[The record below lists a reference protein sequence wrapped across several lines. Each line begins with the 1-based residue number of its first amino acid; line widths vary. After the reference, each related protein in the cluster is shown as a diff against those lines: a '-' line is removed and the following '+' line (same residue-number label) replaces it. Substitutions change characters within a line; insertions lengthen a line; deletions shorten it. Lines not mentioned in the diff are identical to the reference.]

1 MKKKIA
7 EVLHITIYI
16 WIGIQVVLGIC
27 WGVCNFD
34 KIPDFQETGEFLTM
48 SATLCVD
55 EYTGYLYP
63 LIMRGFH
70 ELAAWISVPS
80 CTMLYLLQLIIA
92 YLAYDYFLQK
102 VVFYK
107 SWKWAVLRK
116 RIPLYVAF
124 FMTIPSV
131 LQVHMA
137 ILPYSLASSLL
148 LILVA
153 KITGIWQEEH
163 KIKKGDLFG
172 IAFLWMLSAQICVDY
187 AWIGGMVILIG
198 IVYYMWVHKHFCWKM
213 SLTFLV
219 TLLLIGGLNSA
230 LQTPGSMGKIQRSP
244 EGVLLTRMVWPK
256 FVQME
261 DFWEESVKAEYST
274 EELLSISTYPEK
286 VIYDFG
292 PHMDSVL
299 GYKEANRVY
308 RNMIKQTIAIDTK
321 YMLSAI
327 LKDGGAYICPPIT
340 MYLQLQGVGSSFTGW
355 NYGRMK
361 DYTPRLTAV
370 YVNIALTGW
379 ICLFVSSVLLTIFS
393 TFPKEWQAEN
403 MRKRS
408 TRLLLYCT
416 MVVLI
421 TDFWYVM
428 TSGHMQDYKK
438 VPIISVLWAIG
449 MIAVLNR
456 TEEKYRLR

>member
-7 EVLHITIYI
+7 EVLQITIYI
-16 WIGIQVVLGIC
+16 WLGIQVVLGIC
-27 WGVCNFD
+27 WIACNLG
-34 KIPDFQETGEFLTM
+34 KIPDFLETEELLTM
-48 SATLCVD
+48 STSLCVD

-63 LIMRGFH
+63 LVIRGFH
-70 ELAAWISVPS
+70 VLSERIPVPA
-80 CTMLYLLQLIIA
+80 CTMLYLLQLIVA

-107 SWKWAVLRK
+107 AWKWAALRK
-116 RIPLYVAF
+116 RIPIYVAF
-124 FMTIPSV
+124 LVTIPPV

-137 ILPYSLASSLL
+137 VLPYSMASSLL

-153 KITGIWQEEH
+153 NIIVIWQDEQ
-163 KIKKGDLFG
+163 KVKVKDLLR
-172 IAFLWMLSAQICVDY
+172 ITLLWLLSAQICVDY
-187 AWIGGMVILIG
+187 VWICGVVIIIGM
-198 IVYYMWVHKHFCWKM
+198 VYYMWLHKCFCWKM

-219 TLLLIGGLNSA
+219 TIFLIGGVNSV

-244 EGVLLTRMVWPK
+244 EGVLLSRMVWPK

-261 DFWEESVKAEYST
+261 DFWEESVKNQYST

-292 PHMDSVL
+292 PRMDSVL

-308 RNMIKQTIAIDTK
+308 RNMIKQTVSIDTK
-321 YMLSAI
+321 YMLSAM

-340 MYLQLQGVGSSFTGW
+340 IYLQLQGVGSSFTGW

-361 DYTPRLTAV
+361 DFSPRLTTV
-370 YVNIALTGW
+370 YVNISLTGW
-379 ICLFVSSVLLTIFS
+379 IYLFISSILLIMFS
-393 TFPKEWQAEN
+393 AFPKEWWPEN
-403 MRKRS
+403 RRKRS

-416 MVVLI
+416 IIILI
-421 TDFWYVM
+421 TDLWYVM

-456 TEEKYRLR
+456 TEEKYQLR

>member
-7 EVLHITIYI
+7 EVLQITIYI
-16 WIGIQVVLGIC
+16 WIGIQVVLGIS
-27 WGVCNFD
+27 WVVCNLGH
-34 KIPDFQETGEFLTM
+34 IPDFQETGELLTM
-48 SATLCVD
+48 STTLCVD

-63 LIMRGFH
+63 LIIRGFH
-70 ELAAWISVPS
+70 EVSERIHVPA

-92 YLAYDYFLQK
+92 YLAYEYFLQK

-107 SWKWAVLRK
+107 SRKWAVLRK
-116 RIPLYVAF
+116 RIPAYVTFA
-124 FMTIPSV
+124 MTIPPV

-137 ILPYSLASSLL
+137 VLPYSLASSLL

-153 KITGIWQEEH
+153 KIIGIWQEDYVA
-163 KIKKGDLFG
+163 KGKDFVVMAL
-172 IAFLWMLSAQICVDY
+172 LWILSAQICVDY
-187 AWIGGMVILIG
+187 AWISGVAAVIG
-198 IVYYMWVHKHFCWKM
+198 SAYYMWLHKHFCWEM
-213 SLTFLV
+213 GLTVLV
-219 TLLLIGGLNSA
+219 TVFVIGGLNSI

-261 DFWEESVKAEYST
+261 DFWEESVKTQYSSQ
-274 EELLSISTYPEK
+274 ELLSISTYPEK

-299 GYKEANRVY
+299 GYKDANRVY
-308 RNMIKQTIAIDTK
+308 RNMIKKTLSIDTK
-321 YMLSAI
+321 YMLSAM
-327 LKDGGAYICPPIT
+327 LKDGGAYICPPVT

-361 DYTPRLTAV
+361 DFTPRLTAV
-370 YVNIALTGW
+370 YVNISLTGW
-379 ICLFVSSVLLTIFS
+379 MCLFICSVLLTAIS
-393 TFPKEWQAEN
+393 AFPKEWRPEN

-416 MVVLI
+416 MVVFM
-421 TDFWYVM
+421 TDLWYMM

-438 VPIISVLWAIG
+438 VPVISVLWAIG
-449 MIAVLNR
+449 IIAVLNR
-456 TEEKYRLR
+456 TEEKYQLR